1 MEQTPLQE
9 QIQTSSSPSPQ
20 QLQAK
25 PSVTARNV
33 ISVCAAVLG
42 ASFFMPWMMF
52 FGGNI
57 SGLDIQKN
65 FPSYKLV
72 WLLPACAAIT
82 LVLTMAGKATAWDRR
97 ITGVVPF
104 AILAYSLNKFGTD
117 LFQALSWGGWVA
129 LAAGLVLV
137 IVPSPAKSQT
147 KA

>member
-9 QIQTSSSPSPQ
+9 QVQTSSSPPPQ
-20 QLQAK
+20 QLQTK

-33 ISVCAAVLG
+33 ISVSAAVLG
-42 ASFFMPWMMF
+42 VSFFMPWMMF
-52 FGGNI
+52 FGANI

-72 WLLPACAAIT
+72 WFLPACAAY
-82 LVLTMAGKATAWDRR
+82 VLIMNMAGKSKASDRR
-97 ITGVVPF
+97 IAGAVPF

-129 LAAGLVLV
+129 LAAGFVL
-137 IVPSPAKSQT
+137 IAAPSPSKSKP